1 MLISD
6 WSSDVCSSDLNGNL
20 LYHLQPIF
28 SGWTLEGGDIFP
40 NVIEACRRDPDLA
53 GIRFD
58 TLNILKLAPSPS
70 YDVIVVNAVLSRFDD
85 AEFQTAVQ
93 GISGLL
99 KPGGHFVG
107 FEWYHGFQQ
116 TLRIVEE
123 TPHHP
128 EGLVIHMRSQFDVA
142 DVMR

>member
-58 TLNILKLAPSPS
+58 TLNILKLEPSPS
-70 YDVIVVNAVLSRFDD
+70 YDVIVVNAVLSRFRS
-85 AEFQTAVQ
+85 AERR
-93 GISGLL
+93 
-99 KPGGHFVG
+99 VG
-107 FEWYHGFQQ
+107 KECVS
-116 TLRIVEE
+116 TC
-123 TPHHP
+123 
-128 EGLVIHMRSQFDVA
+128 RSWW
-142 DVMR
+142 MPWH